1 MDGRQY
7 AERRRAMA
15 LFGFAMRN
23 PGASRGLSGAE
34 VALKSEGTQPIV
46 NRGVLVNNDPLE
58 ADLQIQAEEQ
68 ALLPAPLPTPAS
80 VKQQLLTATD
90 SLLAF
95 HASINQ
101 SPTRGA
107 RIQYLFLLGAASAYS
122 WVSTAAGVTGT
133 KDSWNWDTKY
143 PLPDDSSQAVFLT
156 NALVAILTKI
166 KDLLLTTNP
175 TFNVALYTAAVAS
188 LRSALTPQQV
198 AAESAV
204 LSQASYT
211 TWSTAY
217 DTWWINRDGDGFRTA
232 APTPTT
238 TDISNADITLV
249 VTTTQDITAYPNP
262 TQWTSLTV
270 GTQRNYLTMNWN
282 DVRSTGLTGPQE
294 TTIKNAANTQYLS
307 NPTARDAEVAALLT
321 LHNTLTD
328 LQKIIAEFWAGGP
341 GTPSPPGIAIWFW
354 RYATAVNGAT
364 AYQTVYS
371 GLELAIG
378 LFEASRLAWG
388 VKKQQK
394 EARPIQMIRKNFPTT
409 DVTVY
414 KGTSSVYATTQT
426 VKGNIWFPYQMANF
440 VTPPF
445 PDFVSGHSTF
455 SQTLANIMTS
465 WFGATIPSQTFAP
478 SNIELVAPVL
488 QNGITLALTYF
499 PVAAGASEIQP
510 GEVPASPLTLTFTTW
525 QDAADSAG
533 ISRLYGGIHCQSANA
548 GGKALANALTPAL
561 ATAWGIA
568 KA

>member
-15 LFGFAMRN
+15 LFGFAIRN

-34 VALKSEGTQPIV
+34 VAFKAEGTQPIV
-46 NRGVLVNNDPLE
+46 NRGVVVNNDPLE
-58 ADLQIQAEEQ
+58 ADQMILAEEQ
-68 ALLPAPLPTPAS
+68 AAAEVPAPVPTPAS

-90 SLLAF
+90 QLLAY
-95 HASINQ
+95 HASVNQ
-101 SPTRGA
+101 APTRGA
-107 RIQYLFLLGAASAYS
+107 RINYLFLLGAASAYS
-122 WVSTAAGVTGT
+122 WVTSAASVTGT
-133 KDSWNWDTKY
+133 KDNWNWATKNI
-143 PLPDDSSQAVFLT
+143 LGDDSSQAIFLT
-156 NALVAILTKI
+156 NALVKILTKI
-166 KDLLLTTNP
+166 N
-175 TFNVALYTAAVAS
+175 AS
-188 LRSALTPQQV
+188 YDATVLRSALTPQQL
-198 AAESAV
+198 AAEATV
-204 LSQASYT
+204 LATGAYT

-217 DTWWINRDGDGFRTA
+217 DTWWTGRAADGNTTA

-238 TDISNADITLV
+238 TDISNASITLD

-270 GTQRNYLTMNWN
+270 GGARKNYLTMNWN
-282 DVRSTGLTGPQE
+282 SVTSTGLSGAQE
-294 TTIKNAANTQYLS
+294 TTIQNAANTEYLS
-307 NPTARDAEVAALLT
+307 NPTARNTEIADLLA
-321 LHNTLTD
+321 LHNSLTD
-328 LQKIIAEFWAGGP
+328 HQKIIAEFWAGGP

-354 RYATAVNGAT
+354 RYAVAVNGAT
-364 AYQTVYS
+364 TYQTVYS

-394 EARPIQMIRKNFPTT
+394 EARPIQMIRKNFTTT

-414 KGTSSVYATTQT
+414 KGTSSVYPTTQT
-426 VKGNIWFPYQMANF
+426 VKGNMWFPYQMANF

-455 SQTLANIMTS
+455 SQTLANVMTS
-465 WFGATIPSQTFAP
+465 WFGATLPSQTFAP

-488 QNGITLALTYF
+488 QNEITLALTYF

-510 GEVPASPLTLTFTTW
+510 GEVPAAPLTLTFATW
-525 QDAADSAG
+525 QDVADSAG

>member
-1 MDGRQY
+1 
-7 AERRRAMA
+7 MA

-34 VALKSEGTQPIV
+34 VAFKSEGTQPIV

-58 ADLQIQAEEQ
+58 ADQMILAEEQ
-68 ALLPAPLPTPAS
+68 AAAQVPAPVPTPVS
-80 VKQQLLTATD
+80 VKQQILTATD

-122 WVSTAAGVTGT
+122 WVSAAAGVTGM

-175 TFNVALYTAAVAS
+175 MFNVALYTAAVSS
-188 LRSALTPQQV
+188 LRSALTPQQLAV
-198 AAESAV
+198 ESSV
-204 LSQASYT
+204 LATGAYI

-217 DTWWINRDGDGFRTA
+217 DTWWTGRVADGNTTA

-238 TDISNADITLV
+238 TDISNASITLD
-249 VTTTQDITAYPNP
+249 VTTTQDIMAYPNA
-262 TQWTSLTV
+262 TQWTPLTV
-270 GTQRNYLTMNWN
+270 GGVKKNYLTMNWN
-282 DVRSTGLTGPQE
+282 SVTSTGLSGAQE
-294 TTIKNAANTQYLS
+294 TTIQNAANAEYLS
-307 NPTARDAEVAALLT
+307 NPTARNIEIEDLLA
-321 LHNTLTD
+321 LHNSLTD
-328 LQKIIAEFWAGGP
+328 HQKIIAEFWAGGP

-354 RYATAVNGAT
+354 RYAVAINGAT
-364 AYQTVYS
+364 TYQTVYS

-394 EARPIQMIRKNFPTT
+394 EARPIQMIRKNFITT

-414 KGTSSVYATTQT
+414 TGTSSVYPTTQT
-426 VKGNIWFPYQMANF
+426 VKGNMWFPYQMANF

-455 SQTLANIMTS
+455 SQTLANVMAS
-465 WFGATIPSQTFAP
+465 WFGAPLPSQTFAP
-478 SNIELVAPVL
+478 SNVELVAPVL
-488 QNGITLALTYF
+488 QNGIPLALNYF

-510 GEVPASPLTLTFTTW
+510 GEVPAAPLTLTFATW
-525 QDAADSAG
+525 QDVADSAG

-548 GGKALANALTPAL
+548 GGKALANALTPAF
-561 ATAWGIA
+561 TSAWGIV